1 MKKVSSSEQATARA
15 IVERMREAAK
25 VKTFGQLG
33 KLLNGISSQAIS
45 KAITAGSI
53 PQHWY
58 DVIELKTGVCRN
70 QICHGLQTVTAA
82 LDGRYDI
89 KEEEMV
95 AKKRHRGGSDLVPLV
110 AVPLLGRVPAG
121 IPEQIEEQVED
132 YVAFPGVAQG
142 TYALRAHG
150 ESMVPAIRHDD
161 FVLFRIDQD
170 ARPGQV
176 VVVNNEFGE
185 SMLKRLREKDG
196 ELWLTS
202 DNPEYPAVRPNAHY
216 RIMGVVVRV
225 IRDIPF

>member
-1 MKKVSSSEQATARA
+1 MPSLFYERLRELMHRNSLNQTRLSELTGIDAGTISRWKTRGTTPKKGTLLKLSEALKCSVDELAGEPAT
-15 IVERMREAAK
+15 
-25 VKTFGQLG
+25 
-33 KLLNGISSQAIS
+33 LNRG
-45 KAITAGSI
+45 
-53 PQHWY
+53 
-58 DVIELKTGVCRN
+58 EL
-70 QICHGLQTVTAA
+70 A
-82 LDGRYDI
+82 LTQNSR
-89 KEEEMV
+89 
-95 AKKRHRGGSDLVPLV
+95 LVPVV

-132 YVAFPGVAQG
+132 YVSFPGVSDG

-150 ESMVPAIRHDD
+150 ESMVPSIRHDD

-170 ARPGQV
+170 VRPGQV

-185 SMLKRLREKDG
+185 SMLKRLKEKNG

-225 IRDIPF
+225 IRDVPF

>member
-1 MKKVSSSEQATARA
+1 MPGLFYERLRELMHRSNLNQTRLSEMTGIDVGTISRWKTRGTTPKKGTLLKLSEALKCSVDELTCDHPAPNQTELAP
-15 IVERMREAAK
+15 K
-25 VKTFGQLG
+25 QG
-33 KLLNGISSQAIS
+33 S
-45 KAITAGSI
+45 K
-53 PQHWY
+53 
-58 DVIELKTGVCRN
+58 
-70 QICHGLQTVTAA
+70 
-82 LDGRYDI
+82 
-89 KEEEMV
+89 
-95 AKKRHRGGSDLVPLV
+95 LVPV
-110 AVPLLGRVPAG
+110 VTVPLLGRVPAG

-170 ARPGQV
+170 ARPGHV

-202 DNPEYPAVRPNAHY
+202 DNPEYPAVRPNDHY

>member
-1 MKKVSSSEQATARA
+1 MPSLFYERLRELMHRSDLNQTRLSELTGIDVGTISRW
-15 IVERMREAAK
+15 
-25 VKTFGQLG
+25 KTRG
-33 KLLNGISSQAIS
+33 
-45 KAITAGSI
+45 TT
-53 PQHWY
+53 P
-58 DVIELKTGVCRN
+58 
-70 QICHGLQTVTAA
+70 
-82 LDGRYDI
+82 
-89 KEEEMV
+89 
-95 AKKRHRGGSDLVPLV
+95 KKRTLLKLSEALQCSIDELAGEQPAPHRREIAPKHTSRLVPVV
-110 AVPLLGRVPAG
+110 AIPLLGKVPAG

-132 YVAFPGVAQG
+132 YVSFPGVSDG

-150 ESMVPAIRHDD
+150 ESMVPSIRHDD

-170 ARPGQV
+170 ARPGHV

-185 SMLKRLREKDG
+185 SMLKRLKEKNG

>member
-1 MKKVSSSEQATARA
+1 MIDNFNERLQQVASSKKIFQAELADAIGKDRSTVNKWWNGSQVPGPRNMRLLADYLGCSVKWLETGTGTPFPKKVTAVLDEQ
-15 IVERMREAAK
+15 
-25 VKTFGQLG
+25 
-33 KLLNGISSQAIS
+33 
-45 KAITAGSI
+45 
-53 PQHWY
+53 
-58 DVIELKTGVCRN
+58 
-70 QICHGLQTVTAA
+70 
-82 LDGRYDI
+82 YDI
-89 KEEEMV
+89 KNEAMG
-95 AKKRHRGGSDLVPLV
+95 AKQRRRGGSALVPLV

-132 YVAFPGVAQG
+132 YVAFPGVDDG

-170 ARPGQV
+170 VRPGQV

-185 SMLKRLREKDG
+185 SMLKRLKEKEG

-225 IRDIPF
+225 IRDVPF